1 MSRCRKTEMV
11 DRQLAKRR
19 KKSQDHESNESDV
32 DSEESKDSEYRFS
45 TTSTSTRGSSS
56 GSRHL
61 KLRRKCTF
69 KEEYRPRCSWS
80 GRIYGHWLWLI
91 VLSCNVFAF
100 NCISPL
106 SCIVQI
112 YVRFSH
118 AIRQLSQGCWWIK
131 SDVWIYTIHNTASV
145 LGYPCS
151 NGKYLLD
158 TDANN

>member
-1 MSRCRKTEMV
+1 MSDSVGHVRFFDMIFEVRQFFKKLQLCPIFVRMRISEMSRCRKMEMV

-69 KEEYRPRCSWS
+69 KE
-80 GRIYGHWLWLI
+80 
-91 VLSCNVFAF
+91 V
-100 NCISPL
+100 
-106 SCIVQI
+106 
-112 YVRFSH
+112 
-118 AIRQLSQGCWWIK
+118 
-131 SDVWIYTIHNTASV
+131 HNNHTSLFPKVVEAKEKVSSFFF
-145 LGYPCS
+145 Y
-151 NGKYLLD
+151 
-158 TDANN
+158 